1 MICLHYCWIQ
11 NTTAMEHPSTKAS
24 LSLTDNHSKIHLA
37 QNKIQ
42 IDELS
47 YDDVVKSR
55 GSSGTLTPP
64 YKQRRKALGATIS
77 LGYSLWNPNNYNSF
91 NTLRDTP
98 PPQGPPQN
106 LDFASL
112 YGTKTLRDGN
122 TGYISFLAALKYN
135 LPTAAAL
142 SLGLGAGYYRNKG
155 NNNLDLFMIPI
166 TTELTLT
173 IDGIMNEPYFAP
185 YAGIG
190 LAYVYFKETYPTTA
204 PRPDNPNIPNDPS
217 PPPENITT
225 TADQTGNQFV
235 LYYSAGVL
243 LQLDWLEKTADRSMQ
258 LIGVENTYIKVG
270 IIHFFRNV
278 EALNKL
284 INKNQ
289 VPASRDLTSKI
300 ALYVGLQ
307 LEF

>member
-11 NTTAMEHPSTKAS
+11 NTIAVEHSLEEP
-24 LSLTDNHSKIHLA
+24 LSLIDNNSKIYIA

-47 YDDVVKSR
+47 YDDMKKR
-55 GSSGTLTPP
+55 IDSSSDWMPP
-64 YKQRRKALGATIS
+64 YKERRQTWGTTIS
-77 LGYSLWNPNNYNSF
+77 VGYSLWNPNNYNSF
-91 NTLRDTP
+91 STEVNA
-98 PPQGPPQN
+98 PQPSQN
-106 LDFASL
+106 SDFASL
-112 YGTKTLRDGN
+112 YGTKTLTGGN
-122 TGYISFLAALKYN
+122 LGYISLLAALKYN

-142 SLGLGAGYYRNKG
+142 SLGLGAGYYKNRG
-155 NNNLDLFMIPI
+155 SNNLNLFMIPI
-166 TTELTLT
+166 VTELTLT
-173 IDGIMNEPYFAP
+173 IDSIMNEPYFAP

-190 LAYVYFKETYPTTA
+190 LAYVYFKEKYPTTA
-204 PRPDNPNIPNDPS
+204 PENPGQDPNLPT
-217 PPPENITT
+217 ENITT
-225 TADQTGNQFV
+225 TAEQTGQQFV

-284 INKNQ
+284 ANKSQ
-289 VPASRDLTSKI
+289 VPATRDLTSKI
-300 ALYVGLQ
+300 TLYVGLQ